1 MTWDEA
7 RTIPWDVLL
16 LFGGGLSL
24 AAAMESTGLARW
36 LADALSSLGSFPPL
50 VIYVGLALF
59 VLVLSEL
66 ASNTAV
72 ATMMMPIVA
81 ALAVAV
87 DQPPL
92 LLMLIAA
99 LAASTG
105 FALPVAT
112 PPNTIVFGS
121 GQVRVRHMMRAG
133 VLLDVIAV
141 VLLIIVAT
149 TVYPLVFG

>member
-1 MTWDEA
+1 
-7 RTIPWDVLL
+7 
-16 LFGGGLSL
+16 
-24 AAAMESTGLARW
+24 
-36 LADALSSLGSFPPL
+36 
-50 VIYVGLALF
+50 

-87 DQPPL
+87 GQPPL

-121 GQVRVRHMMRAG
+121 GKVRVRDMMRAG
-133 VLLDVIAV
+133 VLLDAIAI
-141 VLLIIVAT
+141 VLLVIVVS
-149 TVYPLVFG
+149 TVYPVVFG

>member
-1 MTWDEA
+1 
-7 RTIPWDVLL
+7 
-16 LFGGGLSL
+16 
-24 AAAMESTGLARW
+24 
-36 LADALSSLGSFPPL
+36 
-50 VIYVGLALF
+50 
-59 VLVLSEL
+59 LSEL

-81 ALAVAV
+81 TLARAV

-92 LLMLIAA
+92 LLMLVAA

-121 GQVRVRHMMRAG
+121 GQVRVKDMVRAG
-133 VLLDVIAV
+133 LLLDAVAVGLV
-141 VLLIIVAT
+141 VLVVAL
-149 TVYPLVFG
+149 VYPAVFG